1 LKVKIQVVFCLI
13 VLGVCVLAGCRNAP
27 PETGAIKTYAV
38 NSTNG
43 VLTQSGV
50 EADGGV
56 TSDGGGSLRMT
67 ATSPTTF
74 RLFETG
80 DIDIEN
86 SRLIYQARVKTRD
99 VNGEVYLE
107 MWCHFPGK
115 GEFFSRALH
124 APLSGSV
131 DWTTQET
138 PFFLRKGENPD
149 NVKLNLVING
159 TGTAWIDDIRL
170 VRGPM

>member
-1 LKVKIQVVFCLI
+1 MKIGIGIVFCLV
-13 VLGVCVLAGCRNAP
+13 VLAVSFPAGCRNAP
-27 PETGAIKTYAV
+27 SETAEIKTWAV
-38 NSTNG
+38 NSTSE

-56 TSDGGGSLRMT
+56 TSDGGGSLRLT

-86 SRLIYQARVKTRD
+86 SRLIYQARVKTQD

-107 MWCHFPGK
+107 MWCHFAGK

-138 PFFLRKGENPD
+138 PFSLRKGENPD
-149 NVKLNLVING
+149 NVKLNLVVSG

-170 VRGPM
+170 IRCSM